1 MKFYKLKIVDEGPR
15 KDDIVWQ
22 MMDDNYYF
30 IKFIN
35 DDGTD
40 FSDAQSMTFVEEST
54 PPFSV

>member
-1 MKFYKLKIVDEGPR
+1 MIFYKLRIIDEGPR

-22 MMDDNYYF
+22 MMDDNYSF

-40 FSDAQSMTFVEEST
+40 FSGAHSMTFVEEST
-54 PPFSV
+54 PPFPV

>member
-1 MKFYKLKIVDEGPR
+1 MKFYKLKIVDEGSR

-30 IKFIN
+30 VKFIN

-40 FSDAQSMTFVEEST
+40 FSGAYSMTFVEEST
-54 PPFSV
+54 PPFPV